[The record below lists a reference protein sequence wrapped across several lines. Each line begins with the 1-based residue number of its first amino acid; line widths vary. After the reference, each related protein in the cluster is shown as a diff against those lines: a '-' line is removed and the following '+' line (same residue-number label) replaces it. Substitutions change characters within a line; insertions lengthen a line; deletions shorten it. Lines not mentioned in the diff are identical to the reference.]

1 MLPRTASMARPRE
14 GDDMARTPTRRTGR
28 AQDSGRRI
36 KNLVPSKDTGKD
48 WTIGTALGAGALRA
62 VRPPQQVDLRAAW
75 WGVGNQG
82 DTGSCVGWAT
92 ADGVMRYLLVMAGRL
107 KRTERLS
114 VRHVWMASKET
125 DEFRSR
131 PETFIEE
138 SGTSLKTAADVLR
151 KHGVALDRDLPFAI
165 RQTMFLGTIEEFYAG
180 CATRK
185 IASYFNARKNLDEWK
200 KALAAGTPIL
210 TGLMVDGSFE
220 ALGKKGTLDRVRG
233 TGAEGGHA
241 VCVVGYRSDGRFI
254 IRNSW
259 GSDWG
264 DGGFAYA
271 SPSYI
276 RTCFFDESYV
286 LTL

>member
-1 MLPRTASMARPRE
+1 MARASM
-14 GDDMARTPTRRTGR
+14 RRGAT
-28 AQDSGRRI
+28 AEDAPHRI
-36 KNLVPSKDTGKD
+36 KNLMPSKGTDKD
-48 WTIGTALGAGALRA
+48 WSVGTALRAGALRA
-62 VRPPQQVDLRAAW
+62 VTPPPEVDLRAGW
-75 WGVGNQG
+75 WAVGHQG
-82 DTGSCVGWAT
+82 ETGSCVGWAA
-92 ADGVMRYLLVMAGRL
+92 ADGVMRYLLVAAQRL
-107 KRTERLS
+107 RKTERLS

-151 KHGVALDRDLPFAI
+151 KHGVALDRDLPFTI
-165 RQTMFLGTIEEFYAG
+165 RQTMFLGTIDAFYAG

-185 IASYFNARKNLDEWK
+185 AASYFNARKNLDEWR

-210 TGLMVDGSFE
+210 AGLTVDGSFE
-220 ALGKKGTLDRVRG
+220 SLGRRGTLDRVRG
-233 TGAEGGHA
+233 TGEEGGHA
-241 VCVVGYRSDGRFI
+241 VSVVGYRRDGRFI

-259 GSDWG
+259 GKDWG

-271 SPSYI
+271 SPAYI
-276 RTCFFDESYV
+276 RARFFDESYV